1 MAKFAKFWKKTAKQS
16 AIFNENF
23 EIRDRCKGVHC
34 VDLGESFPTKAA
46 IAAKEAQEAAAATAK
61 AAKVAQAA
69 AAAQLKVPSKVR
81 KGLDI
86 RGDVYTDAGAKKVWC
101 LKCKKGINYSGWSTH
116 CSEHHPVQSSD
127 VDKLGKVD
135 DDDDG
140 VRKDDGIGQ
149 LKCSDAGLLC
159 AGISDAVS
167 TQNEGKAAAP
177 GRRQKATSRDKGAKK
192 ARVAPKGK

>member
-1 MAKFAKFWKKTAKQS
+1 MKRAQ
-16 AIFNENF
+16 
-23 EIRDRCKGVHC
+23 RGDV
-34 VDLGESFPTKAA
+34 KAA

-86 RGDVYTDAGAKKVWC
+86 RGDVYMDEGVKKVWC
-101 LKCKKGINYSGWSTH
+101 LKCKEGFNYSNLSAH
-116 CSEHHPVQSSD
+116 CSKRHPVQGSD
-127 VDKLGKVD
+127 VDELGKVVA
-135 DDDDG
+135 DDDG
-140 VRKDDGIGQ
+140 ARKDDDTGQ

-167 TQNEGKAAAP
+167 TQKEAKAAAP
-177 GRRQKATSRDKGAKK
+177 GRRQKATSGDNGAKK